1 MDDVSRM
8 VARQYEAY
16 AYPEPFPDL
25 AAKVAAGYFE
35 LGDPSRYGPLIWP
48 EGRPRKRLRILSA
61 GCGTVQAA
69 YLAFTNRDCEVVGV
83 DLSAASLG
91 HERYLQD
98 RHALSNL
105 HLYQGDLRDAG
116 RLGQTFDY
124 IVCSGVLHHLADPD
138 AGLRA
143 LTGVLAPDGAILLM
157 VYGAT
162 ARAGVY
168 MVQDALRRLRVP
180 QTTEG
185 VTFARHLLEQLPDHH
200 YVRWYLSGAAE
211 LKHDAALVDTF
222 LHPQDRAYTVPQ
234 LLEFLARNGLA
245 LQGWIDNGNYFPDA
259 ALAGFEPEIRDAVAA
274 LPESDQWA
282 VSRDADA
289 MGRNARL
296 RGPAG
301 AGVIAWPRAGLR
313 CRGLGPPG
321 PSLDTGTGTAS
332 GAGPRLAGPVSTRSE
347 HHGSRCDRS
356 GATGRRG
363 WHAYAARA
371 ARDAATRPDSTRRA
385 HTARASVLRAAVA
398 NGSPHVQ
405 SPRPDSSNRRRL
417 TRGPWRSRPESP
429 LGSSVARRR
438 PCPGRT
444 FGSRNGLK
452 KAAVAIECLD
462 PNRRRYRAAILSIGR
477 DRIRLPVDAARAK
490 SHPPARWPRA
500 NAPAIERAL

>member
-274 LPESDQWA
+274 LPESEQWA
-282 VSRDADA
+282 VVEMLTLWVGMHVCVARPALASSHGHAQDFGAGDWDLQVAHWTPGLERLRAPGPGLPA
-289 MGRNARL
+289 QYRRGRNTMDLGAIEAALLDAADGTRTLRELLAMPLLAQIPPAERTL
-296 RGPAG
+296 RGRRFFERLWRMG
-301 AGVIAWPRAGLR
+301 HLMFSH
-313 CRGLGPPG
+313 PG
-321 PSLDTGTGTAS
+321 P
-332 GAGPRLAGPVSTRSE
+332 
-347 HHGSRCDRS
+347 
-356 GATGRRG
+356 
-363 WHAYAARA
+363 
-371 ARDAATRPDSTRRA
+371 
-385 HTARASVLRAAVA
+385 TART
-398 NGSPHVQ
+398 G
-405 SPRPDSSNRRRL
+405 D
-417 TRGPWRSRPESP
+417 G
-429 LGSSVARRR
+429 
-438 PCPGRT
+438 
-444 FGSRNGLK
+444 
-452 KAAVAIECLD
+452 
-462 PNRRRYRAAILSIGR
+462 
-477 DRIRLPVDAARAK
+477 
-490 SHPPARWPRA
+490 
-500 NAPAIERAL
+500 